1 MNSPV
6 PLLTQSSSADFWQ
19 KSHNNSY
26 NHHPS
31 QQQLQQRGGGAPGA
45 AATNGELAA
54 AYWSPAGNPFYGGK
68 GGGGGGQ
75 PPPSSASPSMKQRFP
90 LQLPSQ
96 QQVAAAPSLPRAR
109 LREEGRY
116 QQQSPPQQLQQNGN
130 SIGYKLANQRVGA
143 PPMMMNVVMS
153 EQQQRSP
160 YQQLQLKQ
168 QPGVWTVEAE
178 RLARDARRPVQQ
190 QQQGKLL
197 QMQQPPPPGMGKYGD
212 KPSRGTPPREK
223 QEKGEKEKSSSG
235 GGGGGGTR
243 KQQPQRWGRFMQ
255 TLCCCIAPNRE
266 NAEKLPPNMN
276 GTPSNSEKVK
286 QVQPPPLQQQQ
297 LQQGYANGNGT
308 AAMGG
313 GGGGPPANLITQIQ
327 KPSPTA
333 VSASP
338 ITQITQNGNGTS
350 GLNGA
355 TAYQQAEITVS
366 PGSYKPP
373 PLEKLLLP
381 PLQPRDVNRKC
392 LIIDLDETLVHS
404 SFKPVKNPDFVIPVE
419 IDGVVHQVYVLKRP
433 YVDEFLA
440 RVGEK
445 FECVLFT
452 ASLAKY
458 ADPVADLLDKRGVFR
473 SRLFREACVFHKGNY
488 IKDLARLGRDLNR
501 TLIVDNSPTSYLFH
515 PENAIPV
522 QTWFDDPSDV
532 ELLDILPLLDRL
544 AQVDSV
550 YSVLRGTNASP
561 DSAALLDRPY
571 S

>member
-1 MNSPV
+1 MSSPQ
-6 PLLTQSSSADFWQ
+6 PLLSQSSSADFWQ
-19 KSHNNSY
+19 KSHQHSSSPNY
-26 NHHPS
+26 
-31 QQQLQQRGGGAPGA
+31 RGSAPLSHGER

-54 AYWSPAGNPFYGGK
+54 AYWSPQANPFYGVGK
-68 GGGGGGQ
+68 GSG
-75 PPPSSASPSMKQRFP
+75 PPPSSSPSMKQRFP
-90 LQLPSQ
+90 LQLPQ
-96 QQVAAAPSLPRAR
+96 QQSASAASLPRAR
-109 LREEGRY
+109 LREERY
-116 QQQSPPQQLQQNGN
+116 TVAAPAANGTANGN

-143 PPMMMNVVMS
+143 PPMMMNVI
-153 EQQQRSP
+153 EQRSP
-160 YQQLQLKQ
+160 YPNGHSQQQQRPLQQ
-168 QPGVWTVEAE
+168 MQPQPGVWTVEAE
-178 RLARDARRPVQQ
+178 RLAREARRPQPVLHQQ
-190 QQQGKLL
+190 QMQQTKVL
-197 QMQQPPPPGMGKYGD
+197 QMQQPPPPAAVVKYGE
-212 KPSRGTPPREK
+212 KTRGTPPR
-223 QEKGEKEKSSSG
+223 GSNG
-235 GGGGGGTR
+235 R
-243 KQQPQRWGRFMQ
+243 KPQRWGRIMQ

-266 NAEKLPPNMN
+266 TGEKLPPIN
-276 GTPSNSEKVK
+276 GSPTVSEKPK
-286 QVQPPPLQQQQ
+286 QQPQPPPSTQQMQPLQPQQQSQ
-297 LQQGYANGNGT
+297 KKPQQVYTNGNG
-308 AAMGG
+308 A
-313 GGGGPPANLITQIQ
+313 PPAGLITQIQ
-327 KPSPTA
+327 KPTSNEDVIP
-333 VSASP
+333 SHNP
-338 ITQITQNGNGTS
+338 ITQIVQNGVH
-350 GLNGA
+350 LNGA
-355 TAYQQAEITVS
+355 TPYPQAEITLS

-381 PLQPRDVNRKC
+381 ALQPRDASKKC

-550 YSVLRGTNASP
+550 YSVLRGTNSSP